1 MVLGNRFWGWSG
13 IGRQCE
19 ARVPSGRGGVGR
31 LLFRRRGR
39 LGRGDKTVPHVP
51 AGGDLFRLG
60 SVPGSAWAQVSR
72 QLRVDERDRI
82 IPVATIS
89 AEVAQ
94 VSGDDFGFREA
105 LGELERTIS
114 QVTGAS
120 PKAFRTSRAQR

>member
-1 MVLGNRFWGWSG
+1 
-13 IGRQCE
+13 
-19 ARVPSGRGGVGR
+19 
-31 LLFRRRGR
+31 
-39 LGRGDKTVPHVP
+39 
-51 AGGDLFRLG
+51 
-60 SVPGSAWAQVSR
+60 
-72 QLRVDERDRI
+72 VDERDRI
-82 IPVATIS
+82 IAVATIN

>member
-39 LGRGDKTVPHVP
+39 LGRGDKTVPDVP

-60 SVPGSAWAQVSR
+60 SVPGSAWAHVSR

-82 IPVATIS
+82 IAVATEVEREFGAVYEVGKQGS
-89 AEVAQ
+89 AKFFTAR
-94 VSGDDFGFREA
+94 FRSCT
-105 LGELERTIS
+105 LIMTR
-114 QVTGAS
+114 
-120 PKAFRTSRAQR
+120 R